1 MGFRIAT
8 NVPSLTA
15 QRHLAKNNRNQ
26 ANSLEKLSSGSR
38 INKAADDAAGLAISE
53 KMRGTIRSVRQN
65 VRNAGDG
72 ISMIQVAEGAL
83 NETGNILIRMRELSI
98 QAASDTVGERERSF
112 IDKEIRQLRDE
123 VNRISMA
130 TEFNSTKLLQSDE
143 ALEIQV
149 GANNDP
155 AADRFVLDV
164 GKIKTDTDT
173 LGIESINTETKEAAQ
188 NNLEMVD
195 TALQRLTENRAD
207 LGAMQNRLQSTIENL
222 RIYDENLNISKSRIR
237 DTDFADATAQLTK
250 DNILSQATTSVL
262 SQANQNATLSLRLLG

>member
-8 NVPSLTA
+8 NVPSLVA
-15 QRHLAKNNRNQ
+15 QRHLAKNNMHQ

-72 ISMIQVAEGAL
+72 ISMIQVAEGAM
-83 NETGNILIRMRELSI
+83 NEVGNILIRMRELSI

-112 IDKEIRQLRDE
+112 VDKEMQQLREE
-123 VNRISMA
+123 VDRIANS
-130 TEFNSTKLLQSDE
+130 TQFNSTMLLKGED

-155 AADRFVLDV
+155 NADRFVLDIS
-164 GKIKTDTDT
+164 KIRTTTET
-173 LGIESINTETKEAAQ
+173 LGIDSVSTETKENAQ
-188 NNLEMVD
+188 NNLEIID
-195 TALQRLTENRAD
+195 SALQNLTENRSE

-222 RIYDENLNISKSRIR
+222 RIYDENLSISKSRIR

-262 SQANQNATLSLRLLG
+262 SQANSNATLALRLVG